1 MVLLPD
7 YPEKVILA
15 HRLRV
20 ERLAL
25 LCTLVLIGG
34 GGWWLAPAVTG
45 GAEMLPRVGPVLVLF
60 ASALLW
66 LMVGRR
72 TEAQIQRPLERLARK
87 GIEFHQDVIQEI
99 DLDGRQVRTGSET
112 FDFDHLV
119 VSLGAQLVPEMVEG
133 FDAMAL
139 NLYELEGCKRIHAA
153 LETFTGGTL
162 GVLVSSFPFKCPAAP
177 YEAAML
183 AEAFLRK
190 KGVRD
195 RTEIHVYTPEHQP
208 MPMAGPEFGNA
219 IAGMLEA
226 RGIHLHLLYTFEKLL
241 PATREIKS
249 SGGAPEKVDLLI
261 GVPPHL
267 APEVVRSSGLLG
279 VAGWIDVDKNTLRT
293 EHDGVYAI
301 GDIANIRLP
310 NGKTLPMAGVF
321 AHYQAKV
328 VAEQIAAEI
337 NGRPARSSFDGR
349 GSCWLEIGDGKAGY
363 ASGDFYHAPEPA
375 LRMRR
380 PGRLWHL
387 GKVAFEKW
395 WLNHWF

>member
-1 MVLLPD
+1 M
-7 YPEKVILA
+7 
-15 HRLRV
+15 
-20 ERLAL
+20 
-25 LCTLVLIGG
+25 
-34 GGWWLAPAVTG
+34 
-45 GAEMLPRVGPVLVLF
+45 
-60 ASALLW
+60 
-66 LMVGRR
+66 
-72 TEAQIQRPLERLARK
+72 
-87 GIEFHQDVIQEI
+87 
-99 DLDGRQVRTGSET
+99 
-112 FDFDHLV
+112 
-119 VSLGAQLVPEMVEG
+119 
-133 FDAMAL
+133 
-139 NLYELEGCKRIHAA
+139 
-153 LETFTGGTL
+153 
-162 GVLVSSFPFKCPAAP
+162 
-177 YEAAML
+177 
-183 AEAFLRK
+183 
-190 KGVRD
+190 
-195 RTEIHVYTPEHQP
+195 
-208 MPMAGPEFGNA
+208 
-219 IAGMLEA
+219 
-226 RGIHLHLLYTFEKLL
+226 L

-337 NGRPARSSFDGR
+337 HGRPARSSFDGR

-363 ASGDFYHAPEPA
+363 AKGDFYNAPEPD